1 MRVFNFR
8 YFMFSKIF
16 WHRANVVLFY
26 HCRLVYK
33 WFYNVHRVTYGLGV
47 IGYMIIMS
55 TFLGLNLMFMVS
67 PDTAMGTG
75 VTILFYGLY
84 YGLLGRDCAEFCTD
98 KMAAK
103 MGVSWNLILVYRL
116 ISYFGPMTLWLFP
129 FQVLFYGYSLLRRD
143 RAKFCTDI
151 TAPKWGVN

>member
-1 MRVFNFR
+1 MCISFC
-8 YFMFSKIF
+8 II
-16 WHRANVVLFY
+16 LF
-26 HCRLVYK
+26 CRLVYK

-103 MGVSWNLILVYRL
+103 MGVSWFSMSHQI
-116 ISYFGPMTLWLFP
+116 P
-129 FQVLFYGYSLLRRD
+129 F
-143 RAKFCTDI
+143 
-151 TAPKWGVN
+151 